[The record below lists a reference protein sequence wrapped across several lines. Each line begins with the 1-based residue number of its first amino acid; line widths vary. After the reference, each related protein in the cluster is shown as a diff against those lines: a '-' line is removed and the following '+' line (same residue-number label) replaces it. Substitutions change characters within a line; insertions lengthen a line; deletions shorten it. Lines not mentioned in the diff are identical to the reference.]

1 MAQARQQRIRG
12 VTAECHFHKAHQ
24 PVLHHPDD
32 GHRMAMAKLPLK
44 GAAARREGRRGVPGT
59 PCLTLDAGLWPG

>member
-32 GHRMAMAKLPLK
+32 GHGMAMAKLPLK
-44 GAAARREGRRGVPGT
+44 GARLLAGRDGGEFRGHHN
-59 PCLTLDAGLWPG
+59 